1 MGCGC
6 ACLEGKDHCGRLDM
20 DCICPAKNETG
31 PKLLLMAKKLKL
43 KYSKEKAR
51 ANLRKKTGSQIGPEA
66 PCVGDE
72 NPYAISTRLW
82 KVGMKQAWLKV

>member
-31 PKLLLMAKKLKL
+31 PKLLLMANKLKV
-43 KYSKEKAR
+43 KYSKEK
-51 ANLRKKTGSQIGPEA
+51 TGFQIGPEA
-66 PCVGDE
+66 PCVGDVDA
-72 NPYAISTRLW
+72 NAITTKLW
-82 KVGMKQAWLKV
+82 KVGTKQQAWLKA